1 MSICSVNTQT
11 GSKDLHSIRLLS
23 SLTPSSW
30 WLTVHAADGPTKKTH
45 CTFHISYDS
54 ELIQPVWEVNSRT
67 SSHKSSHRRAHR
79 GNTADDWSRF
89 LSLRTGVVSTHDE
102 VCEVVLLIAVSMH
115 FFFAV
120 NWECVVVV
128 LRVSHLWPWNEGGC
142 NICVC
147 ECVCVCVCVCVSPVR
162 ANGPSQLEH
171 VKRLPRL
178 SFRTDGKKNK
188 QQELQKSQLWVWL
201 KFSVFTRVS
210 RLD

>member
-128 LRVSHLWPWNEGGC
+128 LRVSHLWPWNKGGC

-147 ECVCVCVCVCVSPVR
+147 ECVYVCVCVCVCVSHQCVPMVPASWNMWNVSPVF
-162 ANGPSQLEH
+162 
-171 VKRLPRL
+171 L
-178 SFRTDGKKNK
+178 SVLMERKTNNK
-188 QQELQKSQLWVWL
+188 SYRSHNFE
-201 KFSVFTRVS
+201 FG
-210 RLD
+210 